1 MVAALCVMNEIG
13 PKTPGFSGSVSAA
26 DEGIVRGVLDE
37 LGRADEPLVF
47 VLDRASRKH
56 LYLHGPSER
65 LLGLTREQMLADAD
79 GWRERL
85 EPSDRLVIDTLRR
98 DLDLHGEV
106 MRVLRVVRPDG
117 HRLTLRAKAM
127 VRRVDGREVVAG
139 SVVELGMTVDDP
151 QFAGLF
157 RVAVERTHAGVAVT
171 DSAGRLLYLNREHVE
186 MFGYDRVEELVGR
199 SWRVLYSDE
208 GVRRIEQEVFP
219 EMAAKGVWRGQLRA
233 KRRDGSLFHE
243 QLTLSLMPD
252 GGIVCNCRDVSDQ
265 VELAE
270 RLAAGEAMFR
280 TFLNGLPTAVTI
292 RNLSGAYEFV
302 NDATKEFLGRE
313 MRRGGKERSGMEVCI
328 SEHRVFAYWGAADE
342 RVAKTGVEVRFD
354 FPVKWGGR
362 DWILDVKKMPLRI
375 NSGDVTHVCTLIN
388 DVTELR
394 RMEIQKAESARRS
407 HELHEMQ
414 REFISMVSHEFRTPL
429 MSMQGVHY
437 LLEKLAAEMAPA
449 EAAKLGRLL
458 KLQERAHGTLREL
471 VDQVLQLNRIEHM
484 SADKEPEPLRLAEF
498 LPRTVDALN
507 VAVANHRIK
516 LRIELPSD
524 YAAAV
529 DEAQMRVLV
538 ENLISNGL
546 KYSPETEPVLVT
558 LRGTDEA
565 WTLEVADRGRG
576 IPPADQSKLF
586 QAFYRASN
594 VGKVA
599 GTGLGLM
606 IVRRVTDFHR
616 GKLAFTSALG
626 QGTAFT
632 LTFPRDAAREVPA
645 AAVPLP
651 PEPTGAGE
659 GRAKRS
665 P

>member
-1 MVAALCVMNEIG
+1 MNDIG
-13 PKTPGFSGSVSAA
+13 PTAPGFSVTANPLEE
-26 DEGIVRGVLDE
+26 DIVRDVLGE

-47 VLDRASRKH
+47 VLDRATRKLLH
-56 LYLHGPSER
+56 LHGPSER
-65 LLGLTREQMLADAD
+65 LLGLSRAQLLADAD
-79 GWRERL
+79 AWQQRL
-85 EPSDRLVIDTLRR
+85 EPSDRLVINTLRR

-106 MRVLRVVRPDG
+106 IRVLRVVRPDG
-117 HRLTLRAKAM
+117 HRLTLRARAM
-127 VRRVDGREVVAG
+127 VRRVGRCEVVAG
-139 SVVELGMTVDDP
+139 AVVELGMAVDDP

-171 DSAGRLLYLNREHVE
+171 DAAGRFLFLNREHVE

-199 SWRVLYSDE
+199 SWQILYSEE
-208 GVRRIEQEVFP
+208 GVRQIEQDVFP

-265 VELAE
+265 VEMAE

-280 TFLNGLPTAVTI
+280 TFLNALPTAVTI
-292 RNLSGAYEFV
+292 RNMSGSYEFV
-302 NDATKEFLGRE
+302 NAATKEFLGRD
-313 MRRGGKERSGMEVCI
+313 MRRDGTGRSGMEVCI
-328 SEHRVFAYWGAADE
+328 SDHRVFAYWGAADE
-342 RVAKTGVEVRFD
+342 RVAKTEEEVRFD
-354 FPVKWGGR
+354 FPVKWGDR
-362 DWILDVKKMPLRI
+362 DWVLDVKKMPLRI
-375 NSGDVTHVCTLIN
+375 NSGKVTHVCTLIN

-437 LLEKLAAEMAPA
+437 LMEKLAAEMAPA
-449 EAAKLGRLL
+449 EAASLARLL

-484 SADKEPEPLRLAEF
+484 SADKEPAPLRLAEF
-498 LPRTVDALN
+498 LLRTVDALN
-507 VAVANHRIK
+507 VAVANHRIE
-516 LRIELPSD
+516 LRVDLPAD

-529 DEAQMRVLV
+529 DEGQMRVLV

-546 KYSPETEPVLVT
+546 KYSPETEPVAVT
-558 LRGTDEA
+558 LSGTAEA
-565 WTLEVADRGRG
+565 WTLVVADRGRG

-606 IVRRVTDFHR
+606 IVRRVADFHR
-616 GKLAFTSALG
+616 GKLAFSSTLG
-626 QGTAFT
+626 QGSTFT
-632 LTFPRDAAREVPA
+632 LTFPREVTGESPQSGFPSPQKPA
-645 AAVPLP
+645 EATP
-651 PEPTGAGE
+651 
-659 GRAKRS
+659 K
-665 P
+665 